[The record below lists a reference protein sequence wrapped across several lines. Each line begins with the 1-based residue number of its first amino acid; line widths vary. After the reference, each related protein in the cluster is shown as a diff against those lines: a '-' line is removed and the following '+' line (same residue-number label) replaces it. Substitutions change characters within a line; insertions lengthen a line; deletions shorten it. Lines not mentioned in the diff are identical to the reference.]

1 MLETSDVQV
10 PNIGPMDHAWDLLG
24 EWQAE
29 FELPETEAPMHGTVM
44 LRSWTDAELQ
54 LDPVEAAIA
63 GIPSSVSLERASE
76 IHLTDAGGGALQW
89 VLRPPRRISSLQA
102 TMWPGSFTCSCM
114 TPTMTGAAVSRAR
127 NAGARLLSTEVSSRR
142 RVGSRGSA

>member
-1 MLETSDVQV
+1 MPRHPTVQV

-29 FELPETEAPMHGTVM
+29 FELPETEAPMHGKVM
-44 LRSWTDAELQ
+44 FRSWTDAELQ

-63 GIPSSVSLERASE
+63 GIPSSVPLERASE

-89 VLRPPRRISSLQA
+89 VLYSTDSNDPHAVRGDFKLTEQA
-102 TMWPGSFTCSCM
+102 DGHLHMECSWGPDLM
-114 TPTMTGAAVSRAR
+114 ASV
-127 NAGARLLSTEVSSRR
+127 AGQSHATLHP
-142 RVGSRGSA
+142 